1 MNIVVTGVA
10 PRCGTSAMM
19 QLLLTNGWNPHAV
32 VEQFP
37 RYVAPSENPKGFWDV
52 SDDYR
57 TGATDIALNENEC
70 IKLWFPMFKHM
81 DWTTVD
87 LLVVMHR
94 QDVIKQRASILRCA
108 KAERLALT
116 VKQSAQMFV
125 EANKNINE
133 LSDLVKQLKI
143 PMRYLRGSPNSVLHK
158 IKEII

>member
-81 DWTTVD
+81 DWTTV
-87 LLVVMHR
+87 
-94 QDVIKQRASILRCA
+94 IKQRASILRCA

-143 PMRYLRGSPNSVLHK
+143 PMRYLRGSPNSVLRK
-158 IKEII
+158 IQEII